1 MINRTPFVGHS
12 ISITQTRALV
22 LQPKAELGVRWRAAS
37 VGGVGCGQE
46 GEEEEEE
53 SWMKGKRGPSPQSS
67 CHDLRRALRGL
78 ALYF

>member
-12 ISITQTRALV
+12 ISITQTRASGFTA
-22 LQPKAELGVRWRAAS
+22 KSRAWGWRAAS

-53 SWMKGKRGPSPQSS
+53 SWMKGKRG
-67 CHDLRRALRGL
+67 RRRSRHVMTCDGRSGV
-78 ALYF
+78 